1 MDTGCAKEFSEIRW
15 LLIFQ
20 GASTSSHVRKLSNMY
35 EHTRNI
41 LKNKLLSLYYQ
52 IQIINTEVKS

>member
-20 GASTSSHVRKLSNMY
+20 GASTSSHVRKLS
-35 EHTRNI
+35 TTINI
-41 LKNKLLSLYYQ
+41 FRRWDMRLGFEEGS
-52 IQIINTEVKS
+52 S